1 MNFLALVRA
10 PEDNYV
16 VQDLKSSHVDVVG
29 VGINATDTVI
39 RLPHFP
45 TLDSKVEILSAERRA
60 GGQTASAIAACQRWG
75 LRTRYIGKIGDDEA
89 GKFQQTEMSREGV
102 NAHWITASGC
112 MSQSAFILVD
122 ERSGERTVLWKRDLR
137 IALRPEDLRDDWIAG
152 ARVLLLDGHD
162 TAASTQAAKWAR
174 DAGTLVLGDFDNRYP
189 GVEQLLEFVDF
200 AITSMDFPAR
210 LTGDPNLLKS
220 LPKIHA
226 QFKCCLTGATL
237 GRLGAL
243 IWNGVRFHLC
253 PGFRV
258 RTVDTTGAGDIF
270 HGAFAYGIVRGWPVD
285 EILDFSCAAAGLNCE
300 GHGARGGIATL
311 IEIDRLRRRG
321 ERSERAYTG
330 EELDEAA
337 KAALSVGLGTE
348 I

>member
-1 MNFLALVRA
+1 VHHLNQS
-10 PEDNYV
+10 PP
-16 VQDLKSSHVDVVG
+16 DVVG

-45 TLDSKVEILSAERRA
+45 VLDSKVEILSAERRA
-60 GGQTASAIAACQRWG
+60 GGQIASAITACQRWG
-75 LRTRYIGKIGDDEA
+75 LRARYIGKIGDDEA
-89 GKFQQTEMSREGV
+89 GKFQQEEMDREGV
-102 NAHWITASGC
+102 DAHWILAPGC
-112 MSQSAFILVD
+112 MSQSSFILID
-122 ERSGERTVLWKRDLR
+122 EKSGERTVLWKRDPR
-137 IALRPEDLRDDWIAG
+137 IALHPEDLRADWIAG
-152 ARVLLLDGHD
+152 ARILLIDGHD

-174 DAGTLVLGDFDNRYP
+174 EAGTLVLGDFDNRYP
-189 GVEQLLEFVDF
+189 GVEELLEFVDF
-200 AITSMDFPAR
+200 AITSKDFPAR

-237 GRLGAL
+237 GRLGVL
-243 IWNGVRFHLC
+243 IWNGVRFHIC

-270 HGAFAYGIVRGWPVD
+270 HGAFAYGFVRGWPID

-321 ERSERAYTG
+321 ERSERAYPD
-330 EELDEAA
+330 EELAEASR
-337 KAALSVGLGTE
+337 AAVSAGLGTE

>member
-1 MNFLALVRA
+1 
-10 PEDNYV
+10 
-16 VQDLKSSHVDVVG
+16 
-29 VGINATDTVI
+29 
-39 RLPHFP
+39 
-45 TLDSKVEILSAERRA
+45 
-60 GGQTASAIAACQRWG
+60 
-75 LRTRYIGKIGDDEA
+75 
-89 GKFQQTEMSREGV
+89 
-102 NAHWITASGC
+102 
-112 MSQSAFILVD
+112 MSQSSFILID
-122 ERSGERTVLWKRDLR
+122 EKSGERTVLWKRDPR
-137 IALRPEDLRDDWIAG
+137 IALQAEDLRTDWIAG
-152 ARVLLLDGHD
+152 ARILLIDGHD

-174 DAGTLVLGDFDNRYP
+174 EAGTLVLGDFDNRYP
-189 GVEQLLEFVDF
+189 GVEQSLEFVDF
-200 AITSMDFPAR
+200 AITSKDFPAR

-330 EELDEAA
+330 EELNEAA
-337 KAALSVGLGTE
+337 KDALSVGLGTE